1 MNASSNVTKNVTR
14 RGFVA
19 TAGVAVV
26 ASAATAGQAY
36 ADNPAQNAAEDNQ
49 PAVPYA
55 PETVAQELDCDIV
68 VVGLGMSGL
77 AAAVQAADNG
87 DKVIGLEVTEVT
99 GGNGTGVEGLFGV
112 GSEMQKEA
120 GIEIDPVEVV
130 KTELGEF
137 QMHPDGALWLKLVNS
152 SADNI
157 AWLQEQG
164 VEFSGEVDNYL
175 GACIVSCFHW
185 FKGNVASEGYIP
197 QMTARAEELGV
208 DIHYGTRA
216 RGLVVED
223 GKVCGVYATDGDGN
237 DVKVNAKAVILATG
251 GYAQN
256 EKFMTQR
263 GWNWDDIVYGGLPH
277 HEGDGLE
284 MAFAAGAGNVVA
296 NSSFNCTNIL
306 GQGNTFAW
314 KQANFTSLFLGAGMF
329 GLGGNVLWVNQDGDR
344 FIDESFAAGN
354 FEMQSVP
361 AMTQRAMYSV
371 FDRAIAEAALEAAGD
386 AETLAKMD
394 AAVADGTEPD
404 LVCADTVAEA
414 AEKAGLDADALQASI
429 DRYNELCTAGADADF
444 GKDAALMVPIQTAPF
459 YVAKMNQY
467 YLMSIG
473 GIRCDA
479 NARVLTDKKQPIP
492 GLYAVGTDGCMLYRN
507 IYTINV
513 GGTCNANNVNSGRS
527 AANHAHALIAG

>member
-1 MNASSNVTKNVTR
+1 MNSITR
-14 RGFVA
+14 RNFIGA
-19 TAGVAVV
+19 T
-26 ASAATAGQAY
+26 AATAALARSVTPLAL
-36 ADNPAQNAAEDNQ
+36 ADEAASTE
-49 PAVPYA
+49 PAVPYM
-55 PETVAQELDCDIV
+55 PESVAEELECDIV

-77 AAAVQAADNG
+77 AAAVQAANNG
-87 DKVIGLEVTEVT
+87 DKVIGIEITETT

-112 GSEMQKEA
+112 GSELQKEA
-120 GIEIDPVEVV
+120 GIEISPVEVV

-137 QMHPDGALWLKLVNS
+137 QMHSDGALWLKLVNN

-216 RGLVVED
+216 RGIVVED
-223 GKVCGVYATDGDGN
+223 GKACGIYATDSEGN
-237 DVKVNAKAVILATG
+237 DIKVSAKAVILATG

-263 GWNWDDIVYGGLPH
+263 GWNWDDIVYGGLPNH
-277 HEGDGLE
+277 NGDGLE
-284 MAFAAGAGNVVA
+284 MAFAAGAGSTVA

-314 KQANFTSLFLGAGMF
+314 KQDNFTSLFLGAGMF
-329 GLGGNVLWVNQDGDR
+329 GIGGNVLWVNQDADR
-344 FIDESFAAGN
+344 FIDESFSASN

-386 AETLAKMD
+386 TETLTKID
-394 AAVADGTEPD
+394 QVVADGTEPD
-404 LVCADTVAEA
+404 LICADTVAEA
-414 AEKAGLDADALQASI
+414 AELAGLDADVLQATI
-429 DRYNELCTAGADADF
+429 DRYNELCAAGEDADF
-444 GKDAALMVPIQTAPF
+444 GKDASLMAPIEAAPF
-459 YVAKMNQY
+459 YVVKMNQY

-473 GIRCDA
+473 GVRCDA
-479 NARVLTDKKQPIP
+479 NARVLTDKKVPIE

-513 GGTCNANNVNSGRS
+513 GGTCNANNVNSGRC
-527 AANHAHALIAG
+527 AANHAHTLIAG